1 MGLGR
6 FETWDILRHLMFCI
20 CDVLGLGHFEAWDV
34 LRLGRFGVRTF
45 VAWVWGLDVLRLG
58 MFCIWDVLELGHF
71 VFARSLVRR
80 SMLGR
85 FVGVP

>member
-1 MGLGR
+1 
-6 FETWDILRHLMFCI
+6 MFCI
-20 CDVLGLGHFEAWDV
+20 WDVLGLGHFEAWDL

-45 VAWVWGLDVLRLG
+45 VAFVWGLDVLMLG

-80 SMLGR
+80 FMLGR